1 MTTEVAGG
9 LLWLPSCGST
19 NDEARARL
27 GDPHVGA
34 VATDAQTAGRG
45 RRGRTWFSPPGCGL
59 YLTWIVRGRVAPMH
73 AGVLPLL
80 AGVVT
85 ARLCESLGARPMLKW
100 PNDLLL
106 GGRKLAGVLC
116 ESRVDAAG
124 MDALVGIG
132 LNLRAPPGGYPPEV
146 PGVALETPLGAAE
159 VARRLHAAL
168 DAALDA
174 LPPNAPFAGVLP
186 DWRARGPAP
195 GTPMRVG
202 EVTGTFADLAPDGAL
217 LLDAPTGRLRVDA
230 GEVELVAT
238 LDGQA
243 PAAVPDTRP

>member
-1 MTTEVAGG
+1 MTSGPSGG
-9 LLWLPSCGST
+9 LVWLATCGST

-34 VATDAQTAGRG
+34 VATDAQTSGRG
-45 RRGRTWFSPPGCGL
+45 RRGRVWFSPPGCGL

-85 ARLCESLGARPMLKW
+85 ARLCESLGARPTLKW

-106 GGRKLAGVLC
+106 GGRKLAGILC

-146 PGVALETPLGAAE
+146 PGIALETPLTARE
-159 VARRLHAAL
+159 VAFRLHAAL

-174 LPPNAPFAGVLP
+174 LPPGDPFAGVLP

-195 GTPMRVG
+195 GTAMRVG
-202 EVTGTFADLAPDGAL
+202 EVVGRFAGLAPDGAL
-217 LLDAPTGRLRVDA
+217 LLDTPGGPLRVDA
-230 GEVELVAT
+230 GEVELVAA
-238 LDGQA
+238 LAD
-243 PAAVPDTRP
+243 

>member
-1 MTTEVAGG
+1 MSGGPSGG
-9 LLWLPSCGST
+9 LLWLAACGST

-27 GDPHVGA
+27 SDPHVGA
-34 VATDAQTAGRG
+34 VATDAQSAGRG

-85 ARLCESLGARPMLKW
+85 ARLCESLGARPTLKW

-106 GGRKLAGVLC
+106 DGRKLAGILC

-132 LNLRAPPGGYPPEV
+132 LNLRTPPGGYPPDV
-146 PGVALETPLGAAE
+146 PGVALETPLTARE
-159 VARRLHAAL
+159 VAQRLHLAL

-174 LPPNAPFAGVLP
+174 LPPAAPFAGVLP

-202 EVTGTFADLAPDGAL
+202 EIVGRFVDLAPDGAL
-217 LLDAPTGRLRVDA
+217 LLDTPTGPLRVDA
-230 GEVELVAT
+230 GEVELVAG
-238 LDGQA
+238 L
-243 PAAVPDTRP
+243 PAT